1 MISLFFPLTPQRAA
15 DIVILLENDWYGEEE
30 GYGGD
35 NKHFEFLVSCSD
47 EERNCI
53 QAHETACKLMELH
66 VSSWNCMQAEET
78 ACKLMD
84 LHASLCNS
92 MQAYVTACKLL

>member
-53 QAHETACKLMELH
+53 QAHENSRKLM
-66 VSSWNCMQAEET
+66 
-78 ACKLMD
+78 K
-84 LHASLCNS
+84 LHASS
-92 MQAYVTACKLL
+92 WFFM